1 MPMLRQLLLVLA
13 IFGLAPAAWAHS
25 VGATAMSAAAPVSA
39 VRSRVAQDLTLS
51 LLEARARHGAA
62 TPADRG
68 QRLAELLAVAKQR
81 HDELATLIDADPAEV
96 LRVALPA
103 DLRADLPAQAIPF
116 LEQAADETGDIEV
129 FHVDHVNPADDF
141 YLHFLNTTKGRF
153 SLHFAGRTPD
163 LVTGT
168 KVRVRGMRIENA
180 IVLANAGD
188 VTVTATVATLPST
201 LGAQKT
207 LTILVNFS
215 NAPTQ
220 PYTVAYG
227 QNVMFTTT
235 SNYDYEAS
243 YQQTSLTGAVAGWF
257 TIAET
262 SSTCNYGNIATQAKQ
277 AATTAGYVLSNY
289 NRYVYVFPANACTW
303 WGLGSV
309 GGNPSQAWIHTK
321 WGFTL
326 PVIGHEMGHN
336 FGLYHSHSLDCGTA
350 VVAAIGC
357 TASEYG
363 DIFDMM
369 GSSNN
374 TPHFNAFQKERLG
387 WLNAGVSPPLTTV
400 AVVMGSATYTIAPM
414 EDARNA
420 APRALKIPRGT
431 SCAASNE
438 WFYVESR
445 QAKGFDAF
453 LSGNANIEGGVLV
466 HKVTEGNADSSY
478 LLDMTSATATWSDA
492 ALVAGQTFTDPL
504 TGLGITP
511 LSVGS
516 SSTTVAVSFP
526 AAACTHVAPTV
537 TLAPSGTV
545 YTSAGASVSYD
556 VAVKNNDGCG
566 CAASTFDVSAAVP
579 SGWSA
584 TSARTASVPP
594 AGSGSS
600 SLIVTTAAAA
610 TAAFYPVTAAAANTS
625 VPASIGSVG
634 GTIAVAASS
643 ALTVSTSADK
653 ATYTLPTK
661 RNSTI
666 YATITTGVSSG
677 GAAVAGAAV
686 SVQVSNPSGSITT
699 LSGTT
704 DSTGTANVFYAL
716 KARTAK
722 AGTYAVTSKGTKGS
736 MSSTATT
743 SFVAQ

>member
-1 MPMLRQLLLVLA
+1 MPMLRQLLFALA
-13 IFGLAPAAWAHS
+13 AFGVTPFTWAHS
-25 VGATAMSAAAPVSA
+25 VAAPAISVGASVSAAANPVA
-39 VRSRVAQDLTLS
+39 RELTLS
-51 LLEARARHGAA
+51 LLEAKARHAGDA
-62 TPADRG
+62 TTGRDE
-68 QRLAELLAVAKQR
+68 RLAELLAVARKR
-81 HDELATLIDADPAEV
+81 HDVLAALVDTNPAEV

-103 DLRADLPAQAIPF
+103 DLRAGLPAQAMPY
-116 LEQAADETGDIEV
+116 LEEPVDETGDLEV

-141 YLHFLNTTKGRF
+141 YLHFLNTAHGRF

-168 KVRVRGMRIENA
+168 KVRVRGTKIDNA

-188 VTVTATVATLPST
+188 VTAAATIATLSNT

-215 NAPTQ
+215 DKPTQ
-220 PYTVAYG
+220 PYTVAYA

-257 TIAET
+257 TIAEA
-262 SSTCNYGNIATQAKQ
+262 STACNYGNIASQAKQ
-277 AATTAGYVLSNY
+277 AATAAGFVLANY
-289 NRYVYVFPANACTW
+289 SRYVYVFPANACTW

-336 FGLYHSHSLDCGTA
+336 FGLYHSHSLDCGTG
-350 VVAAIGC
+350 VIAASGC

-369 GSSNN
+369 GSSND

-387 WLNAGVSPPLTTV
+387 WLNAGVSPPLTVVPVV
-400 AVVMGSATYTIAPM
+400 AGSATYTIAPM

-420 APRALKIPRGT
+420 TSRALKIPRGT

-438 WFYVESR
+438 WLYVESR

-453 LSGNANIEGGVLV
+453 LSGNANVQGGVLI
-466 HKVTEGNADSSY
+466 HKVTDGNADSSY
-478 LLDMTSATATWSDA
+478 LLDMTPATTAWSDA

-526 AAACTHVAPTV
+526 AAACAHVAPTV
-537 TLAPSGTV
+537 TLSPNGTV
-545 YTSAGASVSYD
+545 YTAAGTSVSY
-556 VAVKNNDGCG
+556 AVSVQNNDGCG

-579 SGWSA
+579 AGWSA
-584 TSARTASVPP
+584 TSARTTSISP
-594 AGSGSS
+594 AGSGPS

-610 TAAFYPVTAAAANTS
+610 AAAFYPVTVAAANS
-625 VPASIGSVG
+625 IAPASIGSAPA
-634 GTIAVAASS
+634 TIAIVG
-643 ALTVSTSADK
+643 ALTVSTTTDK
-653 ATYTLPTK
+653 ATYVLPTK
-661 RNSTI
+661 GRTTI
-666 YATITTGVSSG
+666 YATITTGVSNGSSP
-677 GAAVAGAAV
+677 VAGATV
-686 SVQVSNPSGSITT
+686 SVQVTDPAGAVTT
-699 LSGTT
+699 LSNTT
-704 DSTGTANVFYAL
+704 SSTGNAGVAYAI
-716 KARTAK
+716 KSRTAK
-722 AGTYAVTSKGTKGS
+722 KGVYAVISRVTMGS
-736 MSSTATT
+736 MTNSATT
-743 SFVAQ
+743 SFVVQ